1 MLRDARWASEA
12 GWECVLCFHS
22 PNKPDST
29 HCEACGAPIPV
40 DAQRR
45 AAELPKPTAPEAVP
59 LVEMGQLLRVRLRC
73 VVVASSNGGSSV

>member
-1 MLRDARWASEA
+1 M
-12 GWECVLCFHS
+12 
-22 PNKPDST
+22 
-29 HCEACGAPIPV
+29 